1 MPTCNQQVTG
11 SIPVAG
17 FLDQIVKR
25 WAPRGSIQGVS
36 FILLS
41 LYLSGCFAFEDFK
54 SRRQWPLVFDCLLNG
69 KLSIFVRAAIGSF
82 VPFTIV
88 DRCTNR

>member
-1 MPTCNQQVTG
+1 
-11 SIPVAG
+11 
-17 FLDQIVKR
+17 
-25 WAPRGSIQGVS
+25 
-36 FILLS
+36 
-41 LYLSGCFAFEDFK
+41 
-54 SRRQWPLVFDCLLNG
+54 LVFDCLLNG